1 MRPAALLRYV
11 SLATAFLVLVTSG
24 CSTLNK
30 QECLAVD
37 WRTVGYEDGVAGYSG
52 DRIAQHRKAC
62 AKYGVQ
68 TDLSQYQDGRAQ
80 GLREYCK
87 PANGYQL
94 AARGGSYNGVCPV
107 ETEGEFVSAFESGH
121 RLYTLGSRVS
131 EAKSQLAAKRRELE
145 RVEHGIAQNAATA
158 MSGDTSKEDRADA
171 VIDTAELAERA
182 GRLKSEIRQL
192 EHDSA
197 RYEHDYEEY
206 RSTHA
211 PIT

>member
-1 MRPAALLRYV
+1 MLRVTLLRYL
-11 SLATAFLVLVTSG
+11 SAIALLVALGMSG
-24 CSTLNK
+24 CSTMNK

-94 AARGGSYNGVCPV
+94 AARGGSYNGV
-107 ETEGEFVSAFESGH
+107 
-121 RLYTLGSRVS
+121 
-131 EAKSQLAAKRRELE
+131 
-145 RVEHGIAQNAATA
+145 
-158 MSGDTSKEDRADA
+158 
-171 VIDTAELAERA
+171 
-182 GRLKSEIRQL
+182 
-192 EHDSA
+192 
-197 RYEHDYEEY
+197 
-206 RSTHA
+206 
-211 PIT
+211 